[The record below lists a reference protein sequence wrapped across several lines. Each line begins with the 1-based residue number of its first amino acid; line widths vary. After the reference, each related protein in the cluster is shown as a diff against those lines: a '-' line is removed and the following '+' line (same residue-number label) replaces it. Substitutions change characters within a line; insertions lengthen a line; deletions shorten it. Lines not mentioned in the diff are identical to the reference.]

1 MSIEAVKNLVNMMV
15 RPLRNRVYTMI
26 TRAVLET
33 ADDSDGMQVV
43 KLNLLAGET
52 RDKVERFQN
61 FGFTSN
67 PPANSECV
75 ALAIGGNRDHLIV
88 VVAGDRASRIKNLET
103 GEAAFHNI
111 AGDHLTF
118 KNTGTLE
125 GEVSKNVEL
134 TIAENMEL
142 VLKKIKIENDQGE
155 VIDLLVQTL
164 TALAAEPFIVNKGTF
179 TAIKTKLESFKV

>member
-1 MSIEAVKNLVNMMV
+1 MSMEAMKNLVNMMV

-26 TRAVLET
+26 TRAILET

-67 PPANSECV
+67 PPAKSECV

-88 VVAGDRASRIKNLET
+88 VVAGDRASRIKDLEQ
-103 GEAAFHNI
+103 GESAFHNV

-118 KNTGTLE
+118 KNTGNLE
-125 GEVSKNVEL
+125 GEISENFEL
-134 TIAENMEL
+134 A
-142 VLKKIKIENDQGE
+142 LKKLKIENETGE
-155 VIDLLVQTL
+155 VVDLLVQMA
-164 TALAAEPFIVNKGTF
+164 TALSVEPFIVNKATF
-179 TAIKTKLESFKV
+179 TDIATKLTTFKVT

>member
-1 MSIEAVKNLVNMMV
+1 MEAMKNLVNMMV

-26 TRAVLET
+26 TRALLET

-43 KLNLLAGET
+43 KLNLLAGEA

-88 VVAGDRASRIKNLET
+88 VVADDRASRVKGLNT
-103 GEAAFHNI
+103 GESAFYRNNTNK
-111 AGDHLTF
+111 LVF
-118 KNTGTLE
+118 KDSGNLE
-125 GEVSKNVEL
+125 GEIGENLEL
-134 TIAENMEL
+134 A
-142 VLKKIKIENDQGE
+142 LKKLKIENDTGE
-155 VIDLLVQTL
+155 VVDLLVQMA

-179 TAIKTKLESFKV
+179 TDIATKLTTFKVT